1 MFIIKLLIK
10 DRDGN
15 DVFYTQDE
23 SCVPVDKLESM
34 RSAGF
39 YFYFDGVRI
48 SLMHLMEKFKSSDTT
63 ASHHDEPDTKVE
75 PEAKIES
82 DAHEESV
89 GTKTPFTEINI
100 TDVDFP
106 VTSRTILCKTTGK
119 IYRTQKDAG
128 EDLGIDPSWISYCI
142 TQNKEYKGYEFAK
155 VIDLQ

>member
-1 MFIIKLLIK
+1 MFTIKFLIK

-23 SCVPVDKLESM
+23 SCVPVDKLESI

-48 SLMHLMEKFKSSDTT
+48 SLMHIMEKFKSSDTT
-63 ASHHDEPDTKVE
+63 SYHHDKPDIEIKPDVE
-75 PEAKIES
+75 IES
-82 DAHEESV
+82 DTQEESV
-89 GTKTPFTEINI
+89 STKTPSTRINI

-106 VTSRTILCKTTGK
+106 ITRRTILCKTTGK